1 MGREAS
7 QVLTPPQSSCE
18 SSVIADAHR
27 IRDEF
32 FNTIGQEQPVTANE
46 SGRSTLEVTGTQ
58 HTPRSGSSESFVC
71 VDLSVR
77 AHAHVVKYGH
87 SFTAPHQIPE
97 ARRDA
102 ITPNTKPNARS
113 FAI

>member
-32 FNTIGQEQPVTANE
+32 FNTIV
-46 SGRSTLEVTGTQ
+46 
-58 HTPRSGSSESFVC
+58 
-71 VDLSVR
+71 
-77 AHAHVVKYGH
+77 
-87 SFTAPHQIPE
+87 
-97 ARRDA
+97 
-102 ITPNTKPNARS
+102 
-113 FAI
+113 